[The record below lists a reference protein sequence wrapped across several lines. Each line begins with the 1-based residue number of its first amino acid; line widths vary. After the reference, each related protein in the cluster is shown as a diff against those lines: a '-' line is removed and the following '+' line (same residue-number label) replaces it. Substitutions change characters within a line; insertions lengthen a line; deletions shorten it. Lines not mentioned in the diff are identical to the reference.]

1 MHLAI
6 IVSTYLATEKYN
18 SNSGDENGK
27 STLTG
32 SGCPRCQRAY
42 RPPVRIA
49 GSLRRSQGGSTPGI
63 QQVATGFDDDQQ
75 QNLACNESSLL
86 ADLSRVD
93 IILRNHL
100 GRVLIPH
107 LNDLCNDLTS
117 MVWMESE
124 ISAQNSSTTKSS
136 FLSANWVC
144 WTFNCSS

>member
-1 MHLAI
+1 MEEDGE
-6 IVSTYLATEKYN
+6 EKKV
-18 SNSGDENGK
+18 EVVEK
-27 STLTG
+27 KVLTG
-32 SGCPRCQRAY
+32 EEAELQ
-42 RPPVRIA
+42 
-49 GSLRRSQGGSTPGI
+49 
-63 QQVATGFDDDQQ
+63 
-75 QNLACNESSLL
+75 SSLL
-86 ADLSRVD
+86 TDLCRVD

-144 WTFNCSS
+144 WIFNCSS